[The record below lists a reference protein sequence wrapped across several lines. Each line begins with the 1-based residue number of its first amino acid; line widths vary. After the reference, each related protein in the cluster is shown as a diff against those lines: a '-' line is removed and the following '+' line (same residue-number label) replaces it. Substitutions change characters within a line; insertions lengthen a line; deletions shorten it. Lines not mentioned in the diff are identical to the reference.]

1 MRTLHL
7 SFWLHHPY
15 ELHTLAKWA
24 EKGYYGGEVA
34 FREADQAE
42 YQPLLALLERNSQRY
57 PKMRVS
63 LAISGVWLEQAER
76 WDAEL
81 IKRVRRLVEKGV
93 VSLVT
98 VPYYYSM
105 AAFYDLDELK
115 SQAVQMQEKLTQAF
129 GVKSETLAVPELCY
143 HNRLAKWAEK
153 LDFRAMLAGD
163 ATTALDWRSPNRIY
177 AAKGCEG
184 LKVLFENAKLTQMI
198 AGASELVTVLGAP
211 TDISENVGNSEEKP
225 SLASGRRVF
234 VTKMFQKQL
243 DFAFL
248 RGEVVNL
255 YFDSGI
261 FHQRRDAGV
270 IGLFDELIKKFME
283 TPGMKLAS
291 VDDLLKIAPSSEVS
305 VKKTVSREGEAAE
318 DYKLPAWWT
327 VAEDKNS
334 QNLYSLRKNI
344 VAVHDRDLYVD
355 FGRLTAQSY
364 AKGGKEFAEILADLQ
379 KRLLKLI
386 QDDEAEESSPQS
398 GVMASTTVRIKFD
411 HKAREARKRREA
423 LVQMYREANAESE
436 DGTVWDDDLDD
447 AEAAV
452 QVLAQR
458 MKQLQEGEPDNYDDA
473 AEAEVVAEDIWME
486 TTAEMEEDLADV
498 PLEDD
503 MESDEKPKSKKKRK
517 KIVIE

>member
-15 ELHTLAKWA
+15 ELQASAKWA
-24 EKGYYGGEVA
+24 EKGYYGGETA
-34 FREADQAE
+34 FREANQAE

-57 PKMRVS
+57 PKMRIS

-76 WDAEL
+76 WDATL
-81 IKRVRRLVEKGV
+81 IKRVRRLAEKGV

-115 SQAVQMQEKLTQAF
+115 SQVTQMQEKLTQTF
-129 GVKSETLAVPELCY
+129 GVKSEVLAVPELCY

-153 LDFRAMLAGD
+153 LGFRMVLAGD
-163 ATTALDWRSPNRIY
+163 AMVALDWRSANRVY
-177 AAKGCEG
+177 AAKGCEDVR
-184 LKVLFENAKLTQMI
+184 VLFENPELTRMI
-198 AGASELVTVLGAP
+198 TGASNLATELVMP
-211 TDISENVGNSEEKP
+211 TDIGENVDNGEEKTEP
-225 SLASGRRVF
+225 AKERKVF
-234 VTKMFQKQL
+234 VAKLFQKQL
-243 DFAFL
+243 DLAFL
-248 RGEVVNL
+248 RGEVINL

-261 FHQRRDAGV
+261 FYKWRDAGV
-270 IGLFDELIKKFME
+270 IGFFDEQIKRFME
-283 TPGMKLAS
+283 TPGMQLAN
-291 VDDLLKIAPSSEVS
+291 VEGLLKVAPTAEVS

-327 VAEDKNS
+327 VTEDKNS

-344 VAVHDRDLYVD
+344 AAVRDRDLYVD
-355 FGRLTAQSY
+355 FGRLTALDY
-364 AKGGKEFAEILADLQ
+364 AKGSEEFTEVLADLQ
-379 KRLLKLI
+379 KRLLKLL
-386 QDDEAEESSPQS
+386 QDDEVEEKQ
-398 GVMASTTVRIKFD
+398 GQNGMMASTAVRIKFD

-423 LVQMYREANAESE
+423 LVQMYREANAEGE
-436 DGTVWDDDLDD
+436 GDTVWDEDLDE

-458 MKQLQEGEPDNYDDA
+458 MKQLQEGEPDSYDDA
-473 AEAEVVAEDIWME
+473 AEAEVVAEDVWME
-486 TTAEMEEDLADV
+486 TSTEVEEDMKNTTSE
-498 PLEDD
+498 EDIG
-503 MESDEKPKSKKKRK
+503 ENEKSKAKKRRK